1 MKILDVN
8 ILDSMVADYLAVF
21 TSGTSTVSGFAKS
34 VLGLLMGLDFIAAI
48 LLNLDDT
55 DHLKLMIKKI
65 LKYGMWVYIVTN
77 FPMLVNII
85 LDSLTTVGFSLG
97 SGGVSLDLMK
107 HPSQIME
114 MGYSVAEPYYR
125 FLIEQ
130 TGADFIADI
139 PVNLLAILATIA
151 ILIAFIILAIQ
162 ISVTYIEFYLAAT
175 LLFIFIPFGVN
186 KHTSFL
192 AEKAIGA
199 VFSYGVKLMM
209 MAAIMGVSSIIVNG
223 WTKTIVGTPQ
233 LTVATATVC
242 ASWFIVYLAWHSPG
256 VAAGLMAGAPTI
268 SAGNVIGTA
277 VAGGAAAVGGGMM
290 IAGGARALGN
300 TASSSA
306 KGLASVAGAA
316 NAGMKAGGTLGAA
329 KAVGNMA
336 GNAVKSSFS
345 GMGQGLKNS
354 YRAGANSVQPSED
367 NSSAGTT
374 NTSSN
379 GGQLAS
385 SGNSS
390 SNSSSGGDSSL
401 GSLSQNSNQ
410 FTGAGS
416 KFGSATNSKS
426 QGQASTGNGD
436 APKASKMSA
445 FSTAAILSQAHQA
458 IPPEVSPQG
467 GISAPIKNEE

>member
-1 MKILDVN
+1 
-8 ILDSMVADYLAVF
+8 
-21 TSGTSTVSGFAKS
+21 
-34 VLGLLMGLDFIAAI
+34 
-48 LLNLDDT
+48 
-55 DHLKLMIKKI
+55 
-65 LKYGMWVYIVTN
+65 
-77 FPMLVNII
+77 
-85 LDSLTTVGFSLG
+85 
-97 SGGVSLDLMK
+97 
-107 HPSQIME
+107 
-114 MGYSVAEPYYR
+114 
-125 FLIEQ
+125 
-130 TGADFIADI
+130 
-139 PVNLLAILATIA
+139 
-151 ILIAFIILAIQ
+151 
-162 ISVTYIEFYLAAT
+162 
-175 LLFIFIPFGVN
+175 
-186 KHTSFL
+186 
-192 AEKAIGA
+192 
-199 VFSYGVKLMM
+199 
-209 MAAIMGVSSIIVNG
+209 
-223 WTKTIVGTPQ
+223 
-233 LTVATATVC
+233 
-242 ASWFIVYLAWHSPG
+242 
-256 VAAGLMAGAPTI
+256 
-268 SAGNVIGTA
+268 
-277 VAGGAAAVGGGMM
+277 
-290 IAGGARALGN
+290 
-300 TASSSA
+300 
-306 KGLASVAGAA
+306 
-316 NAGMKAGGTLGAA
+316 MKAGGTLGAA

-354 YRAGANSVQPSED
+354 YQAGANSVQPSGD

-374 NTSSN
+374 NTSLN